1 MAERLLDANKRAWEE
16 KPSLRAVYHDLYR
29 RIAAACAKGA
39 TLEIGGGTGNLKA
52 YAPHVVATDIQTAP
66 WLDAV
71 CDAHHLPFADRVFS
85 NVVLFDVLHHLAR
98 PALFFTEAERV
109 LRPGGRIVMVEPAIT
124 PMSWLF
130 YHWLHPEPVRMGE
143 DPLAAGAP
151 PADRDPYDANQ
162 AFPSLLFGPSFMH
175 HGARFRAMF
184 PHLAVREARPM
195 SLFAYPMT
203 GGFRPW
209 SLIPEAA
216 VAPVLAMERMLAPVL
231 GPLCAFRVL
240 VVLERI

>member
-1 MAERLLDANKRAWEE
+1 MAERLLDANRRAWEE

-29 RIAAACAKGA
+29 RIAASCADGA

-52 YAPHVVATDIQTAP
+52 YAPHVVATDIQIAP
-66 WLDAV
+66 WLDSV
-71 CDAHHLPFADRVFS
+71 CDAHALPFADGVFA

-98 PALFFTEAERV
+98 PALFFAEAERV
-109 LRPGGRIVMVEPAIT
+109 LRPGGRVVMVEPAIT
-124 PMSWLF
+124 PMSWPF

-143 DPLAAGAP
+143 DPLAPGEP

-162 AFPSLLFGPSFMH
+162 AFPSLLFGPSFGK
-175 HGARFRAMF
+175 HGARFRAAF
-184 PHLAVREARPM
+184 PRLAVKTVKPM
-195 SLFAYPMT
+195 SFFAYPMT

-216 VAPVLAMERMLAPVL
+216 VKPALAIESALAPVL
-231 GPLCAFRVL
+231 GPLCAFRIL
-240 VVLERI
+240 VVLERS

>member
-1 MAERLLDANKRAWEE
+1 MTERLLDANRRAWEE
-16 KPSLRAVYHDLYR
+16 KPSLRAVYRDLYR
-29 RIAAACAKGA
+29 RIAAECANGA

-52 YAPHVVATDIQTAP
+52 FAPHVVATDIQTAP

-71 CDAHHLPFADRVFS
+71 CDAHALPFMDGAFA

-98 PALFFTEAERV
+98 PALFFAEAERV
-109 LRPGGRIVMVEPAIT
+109 LRPGGRVVMVEPAIT
-124 PMSWLF
+124 PMSWPF
-130 YHWLHPEPVRMGE
+130 YHWLHPEPVRMNE
-143 DPLAAGAP
+143 NPLAPGGP

-162 AFPSLLFGPSFMH
+162 AFPSLLFGPSFRR

-184 PHLAVREARPM
+184 PRLAVRDVRPM
-195 SLFAYPMT
+195 SFFAYPMT

-216 VAPVLAMERMLAPVL
+216 VAPMLAVERALAPLL
-231 GPLCAFRVL
+231 GPVCAFRIL
-240 VVLERI
+240 VVLERD

>member
-1 MAERLLDANKRAWEE
+1 MTERQLDANRRAWEE
-16 KPSLRAVYHDLYR
+16 KPPLRAVYHDLYH
-29 RIAAACAKGA
+29 RIATACVDGP

-66 WLDAV
+66 WLDVV
-71 CDAHHLPFADRVFS
+71 CDAHALPFSDRAFA

-98 PALFFTEAERV
+98 PALFFMEAERV
-109 LRPGGRIVMVEPAIT
+109 LRSGGRVVMVEPAIT
-124 PMSWLF
+124 PASWPF

-143 DPLAAGAP
+143 DPLAPGAP
-151 PADRDPYDANQ
+151 PPDRDPYDANQ
-162 AFPSLLFGPSFMH
+162 AFPSLLFGPMFRR

-184 PHLAVREARPM
+184 PRLVVREAKPM
-195 SLFAYPMT
+195 SLFAYPLT

-216 VAPVLAMERMLAPVL
+216 VAPVLVVERVLAPLL
-231 GPLCAFRVL
+231 GPLCAFRIL
-240 VVLERI
+240 VVLERR